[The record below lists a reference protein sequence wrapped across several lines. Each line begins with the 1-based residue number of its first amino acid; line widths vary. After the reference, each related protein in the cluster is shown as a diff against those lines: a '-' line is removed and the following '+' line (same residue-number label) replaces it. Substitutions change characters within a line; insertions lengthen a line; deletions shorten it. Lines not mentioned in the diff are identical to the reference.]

1 MRGFKL
7 GKRIFRVA
15 NWIFGSRR
23 RRRNRS
29 LYRRLTSEEGSSSAT
44 PITKLIRW
52 GRRLTSGAKSLCSA
66 KSGWVEEPLFGKAAA
81 VPKGHLAVYVGGND
95 AGDFHRVLVPVIYV
109 NHPLFG
115 NLLRDAEEEYGFDQ
129 EGGIVIPC
137 PFAEFE
143 RVKTRIDA
151 VSGGGRRQPKLHRL
165 KRSH

>member
-1 MRGFKL
+1 MRKMRGFKL

-15 NWIFGSRR
+15 NWIFGSR

-44 PITKLIRW
+44 PITKLVRW
-52 GRRLTSGAKSLCSA
+52 GRRLMTSGARSLCWA
-66 KSGWVEEPLFGKAAA
+66 KSGYLPAA

-151 VSGGGRRQPKLHRL
+151 VSGGGGRRQPKLHRL